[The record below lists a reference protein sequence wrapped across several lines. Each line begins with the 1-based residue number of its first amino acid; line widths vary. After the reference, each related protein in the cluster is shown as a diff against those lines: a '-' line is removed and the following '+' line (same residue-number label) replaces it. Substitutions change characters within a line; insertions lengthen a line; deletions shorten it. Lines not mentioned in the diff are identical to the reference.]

1 MPLPIIL
8 GVGAAIAGV
17 VGVGSGISG
26 ASKMKEA
33 NDISEEEKTATQNAI
48 LLVGLLRKM
57 CKVSLVKKAETADE
71 MNEVNQE
78 EVDRTI
84 WESGQVIGRL
94 GLQR

>member
-1 MPLPIIL
+1 M
-8 GVGAAIAGV
+8 
-17 VGVGSGISG
+17 
-26 ASKMKEA
+26 
-33 NDISEEEKTATQNAI
+33 
-48 LLVGLLRKM
+48 
-57 CKVSLVKKAETADE
+57 VKKAETADE